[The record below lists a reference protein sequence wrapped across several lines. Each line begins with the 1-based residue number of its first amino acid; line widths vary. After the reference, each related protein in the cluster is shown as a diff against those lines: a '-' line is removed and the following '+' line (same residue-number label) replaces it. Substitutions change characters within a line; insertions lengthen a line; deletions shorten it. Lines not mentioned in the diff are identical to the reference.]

1 MEYNCRT
8 TQWNPFCVCFDSFEC
23 LIMIICASIGMA
35 SPLKPGKRPAESQAE
50 MTIIMLPTDANPK
63 GNVFGGVILKHVDL
77 IAGLVAKRHSGR
89 ANTVTASIDRMT
101 FLKPVFIGNALI
113 LTARLN
119 YVRKS
124 SMEVEV
130 TVMSEDLDE
139 NTLVHAGTAFVTMV
153 ALDKYGKPTDVSPL
167 LLENE
172 DDKRRFHDGESRML
186 SRLKEAG
193 KIH

>member
-1 MEYNCRT
+1 MGVSQNKSGKYHT
-8 TQWNPFCVCFDSFEC
+8 
-23 LIMIICASIGMA
+23 AS
-35 SPLKPGKRPAESQAE
+35 KAE
-50 MTIIMLPTDANPK
+50 MTIIMLPSDANPK
-63 GNVFGGVILKHVDL
+63 GNVFGGVILKYVDL

-89 ANTVTASIDRMT
+89 ANVVTASIDRMT

-113 LTARLN
+113 LSARLN
-119 YVRKS
+119 YVRRS

-130 TVMSEDLDE
+130 NVESEDLDE
-139 NTLVHAGTAFVTMV
+139 NTLVHAGTAFVTLV

-172 DDKRRFHDGESRML
+172 DDTRRFRDGESRML